1 MSSVSDKTEIKLSEE
16 EAAEMM
22 AQFHQTGDVRLRNTL
37 VMNYSYI
44 AKTAA
49 LQLRGLVSG
58 YAQTEDMVNQGIITL
73 IDCIDKFDG
82 AKGMKFE
89 SYAFMRVRGGI
100 IDLVRK
106 QDWIPRRVRTA
117 AKEISNARSELCSE
131 LKREPTEDELAVRLG
146 ISVAK
151 LRQYNYEVAGSVTFS
166 FEELIQNVNQMGS
179 LLDSATSDYSTPEK
193 QFLRN
198 EMREKLK
205 TAIEELNERERLVI
219 TLYYFENLNLS
230 EISQVLDVSV
240 QRVSQISSKA
250 VMKIKAVMEEYL
262 N

>member
-1 MSSVSDKTEIKLSEE
+1 MSSASENDIKLSEE
-16 EAAEMM
+16 EAAELLS
-22 AQFHQTGDVRLRNTL
+22 QYRQTRDIRLRNTL

-44 AKTAA
+44 ARTAA
-49 LQLRGLVSG
+49 MQLRGLVSG

-131 LKREPTEDELAVRLG
+131 LKREPTEEEIAKKLG
-146 ISVAK
+146 ISVEK
-151 LRQYNYEVAGSVTFS
+151 LRQYNNEVAGSVTFS

-193 QFLRN
+193 QFLKN

-205 TAIEELNERERLVI
+205 TAIESLSERERLVV

-230 EISQVLDVSV
+230 EISQVLEVSV

-250 VMKIKAVMEEYL
+250 ILKIKSVMEEYL
-262 N
+262 K

>member
-1 MSSVSDKTEIKLSEE
+1 LNNAEEKKLSEE
-16 EAAEMM
+16 EAAELLN
-22 AQFHQTGDVRLRNTL
+22 QYHRTNDVKLRNTL
-37 VMNYSYI
+37 VMHYSYI
-44 AKTAA
+44 AKTSAM
-49 LQLRGLVSG
+49 QLRGLASG

-82 AKGMKFE
+82 SKGMKFE

-106 QDWIPRRVRTA
+106 QDWIPRRVRA
-117 AKEISNARSELCSE
+117 AAREISNAHTELCSE
-131 LKREPTEDELAVRLG
+131 LRREPTEEEIAARLG
-146 ISVAK
+146 LSVNK

-179 LLDSATSDYSTPEK
+179 LLDSATSDYTTPEK
-193 QFLRN
+193 QLLKN

-205 TAIEELNERERLVI
+205 NAIEALSERERLVV

-230 EISQVLDVSV
+230 EIAQVLEVSV
-240 QRVSQISSKA
+240 QRVSQISTKAISKIRSA
-250 VMKIKAVMEEYL
+250 MEDYL
-262 N
+262 R